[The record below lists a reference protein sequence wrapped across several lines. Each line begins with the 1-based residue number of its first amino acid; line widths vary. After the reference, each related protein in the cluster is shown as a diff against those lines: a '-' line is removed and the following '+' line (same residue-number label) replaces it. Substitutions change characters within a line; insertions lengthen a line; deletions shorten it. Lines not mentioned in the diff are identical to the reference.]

1 MSVPAAAPL
10 LIAHIALLSLIS
22 FGGTPGVLP
31 DLHHFVV
38 TAHHWLSDQDFANCF
53 AIVQAIP
60 GPNMILLMGF
70 IGWKVGGLPTAI
82 AGAFASF
89 VPSCALAYA
98 AFGWW
103 ERFRGTTWQR
113 RMRRGL
119 APVVIGLI
127 IAGGYVMA
135 RTGGGGWA
143 SAAVALVAACVM
155 LRTRLNP
162 LWFIAAGGVLGACG
176 LV

>member
-1 MSVPAAAPL
+1 MSAPAAV

-22 FGGTPGVLP
+22 FGGVPGVLP
-31 DLHHFVV
+31 DLHRFVV
-38 TAHHWLSDQDFANCF
+38 VAHPWMTDRDFANCF
-53 AIVQAIP
+53 AVVQAIP

-70 IGWKVGGLPTAI
+70 VGWKVGGLPAAV

-89 VPSCALAYA
+89 APSCAVAYA

-103 ERFRGTTWQR
+103 ERFRNTAWQR
-113 RMRRGL
+113 RLRQGL

-127 IAGGYVMA
+127 IAGGTVMA
-135 RTGGGGWA
+135 RTGGGWPI
-143 SAAVALVAACVM
+143 AAVALLAAAVTFG
-155 LRTRLNP
+155 TRLSP
-162 LWFIAAGGVLGACG
+162 LWVIAAGGALGAAG